1 MIGALMILI
10 YNFIW
15 CKKLY
20 KIVGKIE
27 ERQKKLCWPLCYV
40 QKHNIAPSPR
50 RSTERDPYGRER
62 GNRIPLPAC
71 YDKVTALEGGI
82 VFVSQKFDRKIKEKI
97 QKTTS
102 CTYSSHCHERYMQDV
117 LCQVSLWS
125 SSQAK
130 GGSSDALK
138 VVLMTS

>member
-1 MIGALMILI
+1 M
-10 YNFIW
+10 
-15 CKKLY
+15 
-20 KIVGKIE
+20 
-27 ERQKKLCWPLCYV
+27 
-40 QKHNIAPSPR
+40 QKHNSAPSPR

-102 CTYSSHCHERYMQDV
+102 CTYSSHCHERYVQDV

>member
-1 MIGALMILI
+1 MCRNITVPLHLAGVVNVIRM
-10 YNFIW
+10 
-15 CKKLY
+15 
-20 KIVGKIE
+20 E
-27 ERQKKLCWPLCYV
+27 EKEEAGSLF
-40 QKHNIAPSPR
+40 
-50 RSTERDPYGRER
+50 T
-62 GNRIPLPAC
+62 AC

-102 CTYSSHCHERYMQDV
+102 CTYSSHCHERYVQDV

>member
-1 MIGALMILI
+1 M
-10 YNFIW
+10 
-15 CKKLY
+15 
-20 KIVGKIE
+20 
-27 ERQKKLCWPLCYV
+27 
-40 QKHNIAPSPR
+40 QKHNSAPSPR

-130 GGSSDALK
+130 GGSSDALDATDIQSGGFQAITQK
-138 VVLMTS
+138 RTSQVCALKSGENGVSSNGHNFFSMQAI